1 MLHHIQKST
10 RRHAEGLFNV
20 RPLVKISIRRDSASM
35 AKWTFNL
42 QTFTRNYK
50 RDLTDAEV
58 GGKKKA
64 DTTRHR
70 SKRLGRQKEKFT
82 LARKKYTYK
91 KILHVRK
98 DVHFCPKTPTKFAI
112 SPI

>member
-50 RDLTDAEV
+50 RNLTDAEV
-58 GGKKKA
+58 GG
-64 DTTRHR
+64 
-70 SKRLGRQKEKFT
+70 GGERQT
-82 LARKKYTYK
+82 LRGIEVNASVARKKS
-91 KILHVRK
+91 L
-98 DVHFCPKTPTKFAI
+98 P
-112 SPI
+112 